1 MSGSLTSQ
9 LLCRPLCL
17 VFLSGKPRGP
27 EPLEYCA
34 SSHGM
39 RVKLSLALRRE
50 MGVRY
55 AGASWS
61 WTGDHMEETGALGLH
76 VHRAGV
82 GGWGIAMGI
91 ANGAQRQHF
100 PAGQQ
105 DIGGLTPRLGEG
117 AAESEGS

>member
-1 MSGSLTSQ
+1 
-9 LLCRPLCL
+9 
-17 VFLSGKPRGP
+17 
-27 EPLEYCA
+27 
-34 SSHGM
+34 M

-55 AGASWS
+55 AAASWS

-76 VHRAGV
+76 VRRAGV

-105 DIGGLTPRLGEG
+105 DTGGLTPSLGEG